1 MGLEHVLLGLLQKP
15 ASGYDLK
22 RRFDNEVRYF
32 WAAELTQIY
41 GTLRRLENDG
51 LLTSRVAPSSK
62 GPDRRIYSIT
72 AAGRETLRRWLAAE
86 PEFGNERFGYLAKV
100 YLLAAAGD
108 LKRTLW
114 FLTDLRRTFTERL
127 RTFRQIESEATGG
140 GKRTTPG
147 GSTEDFHR
155 FLALRAGIL
164 AMAARQDWCDEA
176 IEHVQCR
183 LRGAAVPRRSTRR
196 NPSAR
201 AKTKT
206 QRKGVKR

>member
-41 GTLRRLENDG
+41 GSLRRLENDG
-51 LLTSRVAPSSK
+51 LLTGRVVPSSK
-62 GPDRRIYSIT
+62 GPDRRVYAIT
-72 AAGRETLRRWLAAE
+72 AAGRDTLRRWLTTE
-86 PEFGNERFGYLAKV
+86 PEFGNERFGYLAQV
-100 YLLAAAGD
+100 YLLASAGD

-114 FLTDLRRTFTERL
+114 FLTDLRRIFTERL
-127 RTFRQIESEATGG
+127 RTFRQIESEATWG

-147 GSTEDFHR
+147 GSLEHFHR

-164 AMAARQDWCDEA
+164 AMAARQNWCDEA
-176 IEHVQCR
+176 IEHVQRR
-183 LRGAAVPRRSTRR
+183 LRKAEVPRRSARR
-196 NPSAR
+196 RPSAR
-201 AKTKT
+201 TKT
-206 QRKGVKR
+206 RTTKGEK